1 MPIAP
6 SRSHHLHLH
15 CLILSPL
22 SALLV
27 FSVHSLCDLLAALLS
42 SRRHSPANWCPT
54 RTPVL
59 LLALRCVR
67 STVPRI
73 VLFSSPLHYNPM
85 PRGAGG
91 SPVARAATRRL
102 RRRARA
108 HTALRRGVLD
118 GGESLRP
125 SARGAARA
133 ARVVG
138 RAHRAEV
145 TATHF
150 SLLPQHRLLYM

>member
-1 MPIAP
+1 
-6 SRSHHLHLH
+6 
-15 CLILSPL
+15 
-22 SALLV
+22 
-27 FSVHSLCDLLAALLS
+27 
-42 SRRHSPANWCPT
+42 
-54 RTPVL
+54 
-59 LLALRCVR
+59 
-67 STVPRI
+67 
-73 VLFSSPLHYNPM
+73 M

-91 SPVARAATRRL
+91 LPVARAATRRL

-125 SARGAARA
+125 RARGATRA

-150 SLLPQHRLLYM
+150 SLLTTPFPTVHVKYMCRHTYAATASHASTNATRIRIPLVSHH